1 MKLNLKVLVLS
12 SIILL
17 VIDLT
22 YLSFIGKY
30 YDKMINEIQGSE
42 MNTKKFPAAMCYLLL
57 IISVNYFILH
67 DTKRNYFDAFIL
79 GFVIYGVFDS
89 VNQAIIE
96 KWNPYLAI
104 IDTFWGGTLMAV
116 TTFITLKIFP
126 R

>member
-1 MKLNLKVLVLS
+1 MKLNLKILVLS

-17 VIDLT
+17 IIDLT

-30 YDKMINEIQGSE
+30 YGKMIKEIQGSE
-42 MNTKKFPAAMCYLLL
+42 MNTKKIPAAICYLLL

-67 DTKRNYFDAFIL
+67 DTKRGYLDAFIL

-89 VNQAIIE
+89 TNQAIIK
-96 KWNPYLAI
+96 KWNPYLSI
-104 IDTFWGGTLMAV
+104 IDTIWGGILMTL
-116 TTFITLKIFP
+116 TTFITLKVFP